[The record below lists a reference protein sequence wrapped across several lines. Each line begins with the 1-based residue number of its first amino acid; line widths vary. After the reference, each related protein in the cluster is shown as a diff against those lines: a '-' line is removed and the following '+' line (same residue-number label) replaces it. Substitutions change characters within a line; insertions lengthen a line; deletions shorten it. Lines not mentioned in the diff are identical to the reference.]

1 MSHIIQIANLY
12 KSFGKTKVL
21 QGIDLNFEASKISV
35 VLGPNGSGKT
45 TLIKSIL
52 GMVIP
57 ESGSIKVMGTEIQNQ
72 WAYRENISYL
82 PQIANFPANLTVQEL
97 VNMITDLR
105 GKAAHE
111 ESDLINDFGLGPFMK
126 IRLTNLSGGTK
137 QKVNILLAFMYDSPI
152 MMLDE
157 PTNGLDPQGIAEIRE
172 LIIEIAN
179 GGKTIIIASHL
190 LDEVQ
195 KVCSHFCV
203 LQRGKLIYNGL
214 VEDVGKGAVSLEV
227 KE

>member
-1 MSHIIQIANLY
+1 
-12 KSFGKTKVL
+12 
-21 QGIDLNFEASKISV
+21 
-35 VLGPNGSGKT
+35 
-45 TLIKSIL
+45 
-52 GMVIP
+52 MVIP

-105 GKAAHE
+105 GKAALK

-157 PTNGLDPQGIAEIRE
+157 PTNGLDPVALIRLKALINRKKAEGRSFLITTHIMQLVEE
-172 LIIEIAN
+172 LADEIVF
-179 GGKTIIIASHL
+179 IL
-190 LDEVQ
+190 E
-195 KVCSHFCV
+195 
-203 LQRGKLIYNGL
+203 GL
-214 VEDVGKGAVSLEV
+214 VYFKGTVDSLKKTFDEPNIEKAIAKILLKNNIV
-227 KE
+227 